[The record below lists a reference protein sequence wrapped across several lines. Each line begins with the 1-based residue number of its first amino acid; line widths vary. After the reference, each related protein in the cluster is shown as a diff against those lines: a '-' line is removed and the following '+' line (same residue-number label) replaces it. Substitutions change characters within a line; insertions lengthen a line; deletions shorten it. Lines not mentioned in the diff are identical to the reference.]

1 MDFPQLYAIA
11 AGGVFVIL
19 IIIKHF
25 PSIKRLIRL
34 LILLASEHLTYPLV
48 LRRYRFLGP
57 WSRADVLIQLA
68 YLAINIFLITFGITS
83 FKDAWTR
90 AGTVSVVNLM
100 PLFFGFHLSF
110 LADLLGVSL
119 STYRRIHR
127 SVGSMSFLVGLFHVL
142 AAVQSNSSYSLD
154 ASKNLYGLI
163 VSHNAFCPREPAA
176 YNLAGS
182 IFSGSAH
189 VALLSVSTQTLVR
202 VLPSYSSST
211 GIPMRIRSLAALKLE
226 ALASPSLYLYL
237 YRNLLL
243 YLRPATLQ
251 HSVS

>member
-1 MDFPQLYAIA
+1 MDFPQIYAIA

-19 IIIKHF
+19 IIIKYF
-25 PSIKRLIRL
+25 PAIKRLIQL
-34 LILLASEHLTYPLV
+34 LVLLASDHLTYPLV

-68 YLAINIFLITFGITS
+68 YLAINIFSITFGITS

-90 AGTVSVVNLM
+90 TGTVSVINIIL
-100 PLFFGFHLSF
+100 LFFGFHLSF

-127 SVGSMSFLVGLFHVL
+127 SVGSMSFLVGLFHML

-154 ASKNLYGLI
+154 ASKNLYGSI
-163 VSHNAFCPREPAA
+163 VSHRALCPPEPAA
-176 YNLAGS
+176 YNLAGR

-189 VALLSVSTQTLVR
+189 ITLFLVST
-202 VLPSYSSST
+202 
-211 GIPMRIRSLAALKLE
+211 
-226 ALASPSLYLYL
+226 
-237 YRNLLL
+237 
-243 YLRPATLQ
+243 
-251 HSVS
+251 